1 MQAPVLNKHVPITK
15 TGHLQGHSH
24 AKSGKDAGFCM
35 LKESRTHNKLLCF
48 SKAEEKAEKKQ
59 SYGQFKV
66 PQLVTEMET
75 ASSTSP

>member
-35 LKESRTHNKLLCF
+35 LKESRTHNKPLCF
-48 SKAEEKAEKKQ
+48 SKAEKKQ